1 MREIVL
7 ATGNPHKFRELRGL
21 LRVPGIRWRSL
32 ADFPGLRAVR
42 ETGRTFEA
50 NAAKKALA
58 MARATGLWAIA
69 DDSGI
74 EVKALGWA
82 PGVRSARF
90 AGRHGNDAANNKKLL
105 RLLRAVPALRRTA
118 RYRCVLALASPT
130 RVHALTRGVWRGRI
144 AATPAGQGGFGYDP
158 IFWLP
163 ARGKTVAQLPA
174 SLKQRLSH
182 RALAAKRMQRVLSN
196 LTRRLKAD
204 GRSGRGSP
212 QATTARAA

>member
-7 ATGNPHKFRELRGL
+7 ATGNPHKFRELTGL
-21 LRVPGIRWRSL
+21 LRVRGVRWRSL
-32 ADFPGLRAVR
+32 AECPTVRPVR

-50 NAAKKALA
+50 NAEKKALA
-58 MARATGLWAIA
+58 VARATGLWAIA

-74 EVKALGWA
+74 EVKALDWA

-90 AGRHGNDAANNKKLL
+90 AGRHGSDAANNRKLL
-105 RLLRAVPALRRTA
+105 RLLRDVSAPRRMA

-130 RVHALTRGVWRGRI
+130 RVHALTRGVWWGRI
-144 AATPAGQGGFGYDP
+144 ATTPAGQGGFGYDP

-182 RALAAKRMQRVLSN
+182 RALAARRMQRVLSS
-196 LTRRLKAD
+196 LTRRLRAA
-204 GRSGRGSP
+204 GRSGRGSRR
-212 QATTARAA
+212 ATIARAA